1 MTVPG
6 ARGTGR
12 FAGGRLASAVAG
24 LAVIAA
30 MLALYVGQP
39 VAVRRLD
46 ARMYDLLLPLAAR
59 GFLSPVPLVVAID
72 DASLAAYGQWPW
84 SRLLLA
90 RLVDGLVKG
99 GAASVALDI
108 LPAEE
113 DRGSPGRLRRDIKRD
128 AGIDIRIE
136 GLPESLLDY
145 DTLLGET
152 LRGLPVVLGAYVR
165 YQGAPPAGSEA
176 PRGLAHAVHT
186 RAGAVAF
193 TRHMPQGTDA
203 LLPLPVLR
211 QNAALG
217 FINMSPDPDGLVR
230 RIPLLFMLRGELQ
243 AGLSLRALMLALGKD
258 TLVVEEGPDGLESV
272 RVGGYGI
279 PLAPDG
285 TMLVPFQGPRKTYPY
300 ISAADVLRGTV
311 PPEAIRGRI
320 VLVGASAP
328 GLMDL
333 RATPFDRVYPGVETH
348 AAALDAMLSG
358 TFLVAPPWTPGLQVL
373 LIALCGAFAAT
384 VFGLARPRVYLPAG
398 LGLAAA
404 AFFAARACFMHGV
417 FISPL
422 YVLGVI
428 GAQGGI
434 QLFLRFAREEKQKLM
449 LRNAFSHYVSP
460 EVVKRIT
467 RLQNDIFAGEE
478 RELSIMFTDIRRF
491 TSLSENLGP
500 RQIVLLLNR
509 YFAPMTALVR
519 ASGGTLDKFI
529 GDALMAFWNA
539 PVDVPGHPERA
550 VETAL
555 AMRER
560 LRELNPELERAFGI
574 RLDMG
579 VGVHTGKAYVGNMG
593 SADMLN
599 YTLIGDAVN
608 LTSRLEGLCPLYGA
622 EVVVSGETA
631 AACGEAFGF
640 RLLDTLTVKGKRLP
654 VDVCEPLRR
663 TVWEQRAAELAAWR
677 EARRLYTAGAFAEAA
692 AHCAALN
699 REHPETVLYSLY
711 TERCRKLA
719 AAPPPDW
726 NGIWAMHS
734 K

>member
-1 MTVPG
+1 MAG
-6 ARGTGR
+6 AQDTGR
-12 FAGGRLASAVAG
+12 FAGGRLAPAVAG
-24 LAVIAA
+24 LTVIAA
-30 MLALYVGQP
+30 VLALYVAQP
-39 VAVRRLD
+39 VMVRRLD
-46 ARMYDLLLPLAAR
+46 ARVYDLLLPLAAR
-59 GFLSPVPLVVAID
+59 GSLSPVPLIVDID

-90 RLVDGLVKG
+90 RLVDSLVAN

-113 DRGSPGRLRRDIKRD
+113 DRGSPDRLQRDLKRD

-136 GLPESLLDY
+136 GLPESLRNY

-152 LRGLPVVLGAYVR
+152 LRGLPVVLGAYAR
-165 YQGAPPAGSEA
+165 YQSAPPAGAET
-176 PRGLAHAVHT
+176 PRGLAYALHT
-186 RAGAVAF
+186 RADAVDF
-193 TRHMPQGTDA
+193 TRHMTQATDA

-211 QNAALG
+211 HNAALG

-230 RIPLLFMLRGELQ
+230 RIPLLFLLRGEVQ
-243 AGLSLRALMLALGKD
+243 AGLSLRALMTALDKN
-258 TLVVEEGPDGLESV
+258 TLVLEEGPNGLESV
-272 RVGGYGI
+272 RVGSHSI
-279 PLAPDG
+279 PLSPDG

-300 ISAADVLRGTV
+300 LSAADVLRGTAS
-311 PPEAIRGRI
+311 PEAIRGRI
-320 VLVGASAP
+320 VLIGASAP
-328 GLMDL
+328 GLMDI
-333 RATPFDRVYPGVETH
+333 RATPLDRVYPGVETH
-348 AAALDAMLSG
+348 AAALDAILSG
-358 TFLVAPPWTPGLQVL
+358 TFLVAPPWTPGLQIV

-384 VFGLARPRVYLPAG
+384 VFGLARPLVYLPAG
-398 LGLAAA
+398 LGLMAAV
-404 AFFAARACFMHGV
+404 FFAARACFTHGV

-422 YVLGVI
+422 YALGVI

-434 QLFLRFAREEKQKLM
+434 QLFLRFAREEKQKLV

-555 AMRER
+555 AMRQR
-560 LRELNPELERAFGI
+560 LRELNPELEQAFGI

-608 LTSRLEGLCPLYGA
+608 LTARLEGLCPLYGA

-640 RLLDTLTVKGKRLP
+640 RPLDTLTVKGKHLP
-654 VDVCEPLRR
+654 VDVYEPLPRP
-663 TVWEQRAAELAAWR
+663 VWEQRAAELSAWL

-692 AHCAALN
+692 ARCAALN
-699 REHPETVLYSLY
+699 REHPETALYALY

-726 NGIWAMHS
+726 KGVWARHTD
-734 K
+734 